1 MALRRHAW
9 GNGQGRESGL
19 TGSPDI
25 PDPPD
30 EGPTDL
36 RGRLAAAR
44 QAIRATVGAVPRVI
58 GLVWAASRWLTF
70 GLAFATILAGVVPAI
85 TAYIAK
91 LLIDAVVRAIQVA
104 ANPALSNT
112 FVVGP
117 WTVDAVGA
125 VVLLAVA
132 QFVVFAVSSFL
143 STLRNVCQQL
153 LQERVTNTIQL
164 QIMDHASRLDLAFFE
179 DSSSYDLL
187 RRAQQGASS
196 RPLFMVSGV
205 FGLIQTI
212 IAFASMIF
220 LLIGLSPLL
229 AIVALISPVPA
240 FIADTRYGW
249 RGYSFAR
256 WASPIRRRMDYLT
269 TLVTTDSYAK
279 EVKLFGLGPFFI
291 DRFRQLARVYQDRQR
306 RIVVTR
312 YFVGFI
318 WSTIT
323 ILAGSLTYLYVA
335 LQAIAGR
342 LTLGDLTLF
351 TQAASSVQQSVQGI
365 LAGFGSMYE
374 NQLYLNDLF
383 DLLATPYGID
393 RGPDAT
399 TGQGRE
405 AEAVALANLA
415 TEAATLADGS
425 AAPALTPAEAAAADI
440 ALDTGREPTYGEV
453 TFEHVSFVYP
463 GSGREALHD
472 VSLRIAPGE
481 TVAIVGRNGA
491 GKSTLIKLL
500 CRLYDPS
507 EGRILLD
514 GVDLHELDPAAVRRL
529 IGGMFQDYVTYQ
541 ATAAENIGLGELA
554 RIEDRD
560 AVEAAARKGGA
571 DSLLGRLPE
580 GWDTPLGKWF
590 DGGVELSG
598 GEWQK
603 IALGR
608 AFMRDARILV
618 LDEPTSAL
626 DAQAEFELFARLRRL
641 AAGRTAIYISHR
653 FSTVRQADRILFL
666 EQGALVEQGTHDEL
680 MALGGRYARLFTLQA
695 AAYTGASI
703 EAITKLG
710 EDLDG
715 VVEEED
721 VDPDAAEPSP
731 EATGGGGDGAGGRGR
746 GGEPPDAIDVRV
758 ATPDSVG

>member
-1 MALRRHAW
+1 MVRRSSW
-9 GNGQGRESGL
+9 QGTRGRESGL

-25 PDPPD
+25 PDPPS

-44 QAIRATVGAVPRVI
+44 QAIRATAGAVPRVI
-58 GLVWAASRWLTF
+58 GLVWAASPLLTI
-70 GLAFATILAGVVPAI
+70 GLATATILAGIIPAI
-85 TAYIAK
+85 TAYTAK
-91 LLIDAVVRAIQVA
+91 LLIDAVVRAIQVQ
-104 ANPALSNT
+104 ANPAIPNQ
-112 FVVGP
+112 FPFGP
-117 WTVDAVGA
+117 WLVTAAGA
-125 VVLLAVA
+125 VVLLAIA
-132 QFVVFAVSSFL
+132 QFVVYAVSSFL

-153 LQERVTNTIQL
+153 LQERVTNSIQL

-179 DSSSYDLL
+179 DSESYDLL
-187 RRAQQGASS
+187 RRAQQGAST

-205 FGLIQTI
+205 FGLIQTA
-212 IAFASMIF
+212 IAFVSMIF
-220 LLIGLSPLL
+220 LLVGLSPLL
-229 AIVALISPVPA
+229 AVVALVAPIPA

-279 EVKLFGLGPFFI
+279 EVKLFGLGPYFI
-291 DRFRQLARVYQDRQR
+291 DRFRQLAGVYQDRQR
-306 RIVVTR
+306 GLVVTR

-323 ILAGSLTYLYVA
+323 TLAGSLTYLYVA
-335 LQAIAGR
+335 FQAIAGG
-342 LTLGDLTLF
+342 LTLGDLTLY
-351 TQAASSVQQSVQGI
+351 TQAASSVQSSVQG
-365 LAGFGSMYE
+365 LLSGFGSMYE

-383 DLLATPYGID
+383 DLLRTPTGIETVPAAA
-393 RGPDAT
+393 GPTPTERAASHPAT
-399 TGQGRE
+399 T
-405 AEAVALANLA
+405 A
-415 TEAATLADGS
+415 
-425 AAPALTPAEAAAADI
+425 
-440 ALDTGREPTYGEV
+440 GEV
-453 TFEHVSFVYP
+453 VFDHVTFAYP
-463 GSGREALHD
+463 GSGHVALDD
-472 VSLRIAPGE
+472 VSFRISPGE

-500 CRLYDPS
+500 CRLYDPTD
-507 EGRILLD
+507 GQILLD
-514 GVDLHELDPAAVRRL
+514 GRDLRDIDPAAVRRL
-529 IGGMFQDYVTYQ
+529 IGGMFQDFVTYQ
-541 ATAAENIGLGELA
+541 ATAAENIGLGELG

-560 AVEAAARKGGA
+560 AVEEAARKGGA
-571 DSLLGRLPE
+571 DSLLERLPD

-641 AAGRTAIYISHR
+641 SAGRTAIYISHR

-666 EQGALVEQGTHDEL
+666 EHGALVEQGTHDEL

-695 AAYTGASI
+695 AAYTGAPVDGLA
-703 EAITKLG
+703 ELG
-710 EDLDG
+710 ADLGG
-715 VVEEED
+715 VAEESD
-721 VDPDAAEPSP
+721 VDPDADEAAPEPAVAAASLRVDEP
-731 EATGGGGDGAGGRGR
+731 GDGVAT
-746 GGEPPDAIDVRV
+746 EVPAPDA
-758 ATPDSVG
+758 VG